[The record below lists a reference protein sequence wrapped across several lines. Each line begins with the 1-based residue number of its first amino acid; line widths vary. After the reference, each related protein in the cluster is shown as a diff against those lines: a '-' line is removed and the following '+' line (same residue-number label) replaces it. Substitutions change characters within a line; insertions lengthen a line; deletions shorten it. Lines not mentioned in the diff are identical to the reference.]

1 MEYTVGQVVYS
12 KCGHD
17 KGKAFIVTEIEED
30 FLYLTDG
37 KSRKMDKPKKKKTKH
52 VQITNYYDDE
62 LKTKI
67 ENGEYLLDPD
77 FVKALKK
84 YSDQKQSKAN

>member
-67 ENGEYLLDPD
+67 ENGEYLLDAD

>member
-52 VQITNYYDDE
+52 VQIINYYDDE

-67 ENGEYLLDPD
+67 ENGEYLLDAD